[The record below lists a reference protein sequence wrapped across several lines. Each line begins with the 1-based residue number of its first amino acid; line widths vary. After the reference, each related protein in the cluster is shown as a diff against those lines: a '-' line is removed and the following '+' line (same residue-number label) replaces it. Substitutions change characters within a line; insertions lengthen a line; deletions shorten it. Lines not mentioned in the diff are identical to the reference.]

1 MKALNLKK
9 DFPVFNEG
17 PLVYL
22 DTAAS
27 SLTPQTVIDAMDAYY
42 KTMPV
47 NVHRGVYQ
55 MSYEATR
62 KYENARENIAS
73 FINADFEEIVFTRG
87 ASSALNMLARMYEP
101 FIEENDEIII
111 SEIEHHSHLLPWQQL
126 ARRTGAKL
134 VYVPLTKEGRI
145 TVDNFK
151 DVLNDN
157 TKIVALTAVSN
168 VL

>member
-1 MKALNLKK
+1 MNFLNLKK
-9 DFPVFNEG
+9 DFPVFEQG

-27 SLTPQTVIDAMDAYY
+27 SLTPTTVIDTMNEYY
-42 KTMPV
+42 RTMPV

-55 MSYEATR
+55 MSYEATK
-62 KYENARENIAS
+62 KYESARDNIAE
-73 FINADFEEIVFTRG
+73 FIHAEDEEIVFTRG

-101 FIEENDEIII
+101 YIDETDEIIV
-111 SEIEHHSHLLPWQQL
+111 SEIEHHSHLLPWQQV
-126 ARRTGAKL
+126 AKRTGAKL

-151 DVLNDN
+151 SVL
-157 TKIVALTAVSN
+157 ATAP
-168 VL
+168 L